1 MLEVQAVCHATI
13 FFVFAFSL
21 AVSAQTMAPFVPQN
35 ASPASVW
42 AFDRNLLW
50 GRTDAWEG
58 SPDFFCRQ
66 SESHSNVIHPLS
78 DGSPKYYAKGMV
90 LGDGIGDAPDLILR
104 RLARDGAAY
113 NARPQVVGGG
123 TSLGTLYWQ
132 AWGERC
138 ERRRYGFGQGVRG
151 QWADGADLT
160 RAAGAQIG
168 TCAPAVPPRHDAG
181 RQQRRPDRSARDRIG
196 RSHHPANAYRDARG
210 GSRFEDSCGTGYRCL
225 RVKVIKGSPLTSADS
240 GALLEPVD
248 DGDIGMAQSRE
259 EAGLPAGISRDGPHY
274 RPPQPVG
281 L

>member
-1 MLEVQAVCHATI
+1 MSRATI

-78 DGSPKYYAKGMV
+78 DGSPKCYAKGMV
-90 LGDGIGDAPDLILR
+90 LGDIGDAPDLILR
-104 RLARDGAAY
+104 RAGPDGAAY

-138 ERRRYGFGQGVRG
+138 ERRQYGFWSGCGGNGRTAQIYS
-151 QWADGADLT
+151 
-160 RAAGAQIG
+160 RAAGAQTG
-168 TCAPAVPPRHDAG
+168 SSRAG
-181 RQQRRPDRSARDRIG
+181 SLHLATTPVGNNGDPIDRLVITSQGRIILQTRRGMREG
-196 RSHHPANAYRDARG
+196 EV
-210 GSRFEDSCGTGYRCL
+210 GSEDSCGTGYRCL
-225 RVKVIKGSPLTSADS
+225 RVAI
-240 GALLEPVD
+240 
-248 DGDIGMAQSRE
+248 
-259 EAGLPAGISRDGPHY
+259 
-274 RPPQPVG
+274 
-281 L
+281 